1 MAQEAILNVSL
12 KDYKKNIDE
21 LRGSLLGLEKDSED
35 YKKIAEELKDKQ
47 DKLNEVM
54 SVGKESVNAVDG
66 SYNQLSATLSRL
78 KKEWKNMEIGTP
90 EWEAMAVRINDI
102 NNQLKDA
109 DAQVGVF
116 TRNVGDYANAFEEAF
131 KVSAQGLS
139 SMPGMI
145 GSIANTT
152 KQLIPLIQ
160 KANATATTGL
170 NGVKKALVSTGIGA
184 LIVAVG
190 VLITNFDKIR
200 DFFKGKDNPAK
211 LAQDSFDSLKKSIDS
226 LNESLELE
234 TQLMEASG
242 ASTEEVRL
250 KKIELIKA
258 QQAETLAQ
266 LENVRATIKQIE
278 AHSKFRQWITGEKKD
293 LESLRETEQ
302 ELFNLEASQ
311 SKEITKLLNSNTADR
326 IKEKKKAADEEKKL
340 LKDTLKAIDDASKS
354 EIEKLT
360 EKYNKEKTL
369 LKKYHKD
376 TTELTKQYNK
386 NIEAIN
392 DKALDDI
399 YSKLAEF
406 SPFEKISREYDKAY
420 NTLLDFQEVVN
431 EAFPPEALI
440 DTEEVTEE
448 MIKKAHDYGLIAGDT
463 PEEFVKAWQV
473 AYLNFKKMGKEMAAE
488 TTTFTQEFQDAMQV
502 LKDDGRMSEYY
513 NASADAAFAR
523 LNKHIENLDVVRQKL
538 EDIKEGVYNLEDED
552 FESFKEAG
560 DYYRGFYQEMQNLL
574 TEYSRD
580 WEHASAEAINYTN
593 SLKQVQ
599 MEMGLLE
606 KEFGYTKPKGYH
618 EAIKNLEDYYK
629 QYIAAYEEVVER
641 AKTIEFESEEA
652 RATVLDELNRKK
664 LEKIEWFEQERERIE
679 EEYQGKSNA
688 WQWFSNTSRFY
699 EIYDARL
706 KAAEWYRDNLE
717 IIEGETNEEREK
729 RELEAEQ
736 AILQIKREYAKKH
749 IEISQS
755 LGNGLTSIWG
765 SINDIYEAN
774 AKAQGKTDEEV
785 FEKTKG
791 SRIAVATIDTIQGS
805 LAAFMG
811 WQEYPQPYAAIMG
824 GIQAAA
830 TLAAGMAQIAQIR
843 ATQFN
848 SAGQNIS
855 NPQAVVNATPR
866 MVDYAPDLVSNV
878 TGASEIDS
886 LKNALQETPIFVSVS
901 DINEAQVKVTDR
913 NKESSF

>member
-21 LRGSLLGLEKDSED
+21 LRGSLLGLEKDSEE

-54 SVGKESVNAVDG
+54 SVGKEAVNAVDG

-131 KVSAQGLS
+131 KKATDGLAT
-139 SMPGMI
+139 MPGVI
-145 GSIANTT
+145 GNIAGTT

-160 KANATATTGL
+160 KTTATATKGL
-170 NGVKKALVSTGIGA
+170 AGIKKALVSTGIGA

-190 VLITNFDKIR
+190 LLLANFDKIR
-200 DFFKGKDNPAK
+200 DLFKGKDNPAETAAK
-211 LAQDSFDSLKKSIDS
+211 SFDALKKSIDS

-266 LENVRATIKQIE
+266 LENVRATIRQIE
-278 AHSKFRQWITGEKKD
+278 AHSALRRWITGEKKD

-302 ELFNLEASQ
+302 ELFNLESSQ
-311 SKEITKLLNSNTADR
+311 SKEITKLLNSNTADSL
-326 IKEKKKAADEEKKL
+326 KKKKQAADEEKKKLDEL
-340 LKDTLKAIDDASKS
+340 LKKVKDNSKS
-354 EIEKLT
+354 EIEALT
-360 EKYNKEKTL
+360 DKYKEEKAL
-369 LKKYHKD
+369 LEKYHKD
-376 TTELTKQYNK
+376 TTELTKQYEENLDSIRRK
-386 NIEAIN
+386 ATEGALSRLASYQPLDKLLDDYKKKFGEIIKWQKAVGGEFPPEYMLEAIDVEQRMI
-392 DKALDDI
+392 DKAQELKLVSSDSAEEFAAA
-399 YSKLAEF
+399 YRAAFYEFEEASKNFTDAQFGWTKAGQEYLETLQAEGRQMQYLNEVADHA
-406 SPFEKISREYDKAY
+406 FEKINLFQDELETAQSVIEIIKKGNFEPSDLFPDAD
-420 NTLLDFQEVVN
+420 TALLFWQQL
-431 EAFPPEALI
+431 EAQ
-440 DTEEVTEE
+440 
-448 MIKKAHDYGLIAGDT
+448 IKKAIEASSREW
-463 PEEFVKAWQV
+463 EE
-473 AYLNFKKMGKEMAAE
+473 
-488 TTTFTQEFQDAMQV
+488 
-502 LKDDGRMSEYY
+502 
-513 NASADAAFAR
+513 ASAA
-523 LNKHIENLDVVRQKL
+523 V
-538 EDIKEGVYNLEDED
+538 
-552 FESFKEAG
+552 
-560 DYYRGFYQEMQNLL
+560 
-574 TEYSRD
+574 
-580 WEHASAEAINYTN
+580 INYKN
-593 SLKQVQ
+593 SLKEIQ
-599 MEMGLLE
+599 
-606 KEFGYTKPKGYH
+606 
-618 EAIKNLEDYYK
+618 
-629 QYIAAYEEVVER
+629 
-641 AKTIEFESEEA
+641 EEA
-652 RATVLDELNRKK
+652 KI
-664 LEKIEWFEQERERIE
+664 LEAQF
-679 EEYQGKSNA
+679 GKDTN

-717 IIEGETNEEREK
+717 IIENETIEAREK

-736 AILQIKREYAKKH
+736 AILKIKREYAKKH

-774 AKAQGKTDEEV
+774 AKAQGKTDEEI
-785 FEKTKG
+785 FNQTKG
-791 SRIAVATIDTIQGS
+791 SKIAVATIDTIQGA

-811 WQEYPQPYAAIMG
+811 YQELPQPYGAILG
-824 GIQAAA
+824 AIQAAA
-830 TLAAGMAQIAQIR
+830 VTAAGMAQIAQIR

-866 MVDYAPDLVSNV
+866 MADYSPDLVSNI
-878 TGASEIDS
+878 TGASDTDY
-886 LKNALQETPIFVSVS
+886 LKNALQETPIY
-901 DINEAQVKVTDR
+901 VKVTDIDSMQKTVKVR
-913 NKESSF
+913 DNEVSF

>member
-21 LRGSLLGLEKDSED
+21 LRGSLLGLEKDSEE

-54 SVGKESVNAVDG
+54 SVGKEAVNAVDG

-78 KKEWKNMEIGTP
+78 KKEWKNIEIGTP

-145 GSIANTT
+145 GNIANTT
-152 KQLIPLIQ
+152 KRLIPLIQ

-190 VLITNFDKIR
+190 VLIANFDKIR

-250 KKIELIKA
+250 KKIELIKT

-266 LENVRATIKQIE
+266 LENVRATIRQIE
-278 AHSKFRQWITGEKKD
+278 AHSALRRWITGEKKD

-326 IKEKKKAADEEKKL
+326 LKEKKKAADEEKKQLDDL
-340 LKDTLKAIDDASKS
+340 LKKIKDNSKS
-354 EIEKLT
+354 EIEALT
-360 EKYNKEKTL
+360 DKYKEEKAL
-369 LKKYHKD
+369 LEKYHKD
-376 TTELTKQYNK
+376 TTELTKQYEENLD
-386 NIEAIN
+386 NIRRKATEGALSRLASYQPLDKLLDDYKKKFSEIIKWQKAVGGEFPPEYMLEAIDVEQKMI
-392 DKALDDI
+392 DKAQELKLVSSDSAEEFAAA
-399 YSKLAEF
+399 YRAAFYEFEEASKNFTDAQFGWTKAGQEYLETLQAEG
-406 SPFEKISREYDKAY
+406 SQMQYLNEVADHAFEKINLFQDELETTQSVIENIKKGNFEPSDLFPDAD
-420 NTLLDFQEVVN
+420 TALLFWQQL
-431 EAFPPEALI
+431 EAQ
-440 DTEEVTEE
+440 
-448 MIKKAHDYGLIAGDT
+448 IKKAIET
-463 PEEFVKAWQV
+463 SSREWEE
-473 AYLNFKKMGKEMAAE
+473 
-488 TTTFTQEFQDAMQV
+488 
-502 LKDDGRMSEYY
+502 
-513 NASADAAFAR
+513 ASAA
-523 LNKHIENLDVVRQKL
+523 V
-538 EDIKEGVYNLEDED
+538 
-552 FESFKEAG
+552 
-560 DYYRGFYQEMQNLL
+560 
-574 TEYSRD
+574 
-580 WEHASAEAINYTN
+580 INYKN
-593 SLKQVQ
+593 SLKEIQ
-599 MEMGLLE
+599 EEAKILE
-606 KEFGYTKPKGYH
+606 AEFG
-618 EAIKNLEDYYK
+618 EN
-629 QYIAAYEEVVER
+629 
-641 AKTIEFESEEA
+641 
-652 RATVLDELNRKK
+652 
-664 LEKIEWFEQERERIE
+664 
-679 EEYQGKSNA
+679 SN

-717 IIEGETNEEREK
+717 IIENETIEAREK

-774 AKAQGKTDEEV
+774 AKAQGKTDEEI
-785 FEKTKG
+785 FNQTKG
-791 SRIAVATIDTIQGS
+791 SKIAVATIDTIQGA

-811 WQEYPQPYAAIMG
+811 YQELPQPYGAILG
-824 GIQAAA
+824 AIQAAA
-830 TLAAGMAQIAQIR
+830 VTAAGMAQIAQIR

-848 SAGQNIS
+848 DAGQNIS

-866 MVDYAPDLVSNV
+866 MADYSPDLVSNI
-878 TGASEIDS
+878 TGASDTDY
-886 LKNALQETPIFVSVS
+886 LKNALQETPIY
-901 DINEAQVKVTDR
+901 VKVTDIDSMQKTVKVR
-913 NKESSF
+913 DNEVSF

>member
-54 SVGKESVNAVDG
+54 SVGKEAVNAVDG

-109 DAQVGVF
+109 DASVGVF

-131 KVSAQGLS
+131 KKATDGLAT
-139 SMPGMI
+139 MPGVI
-145 GSIANTT
+145 GNIAGTT

-160 KANATATTGL
+160 KTTATATKGL
-170 NGVKKALVSTGIGA
+170 AGIKKALVSTGIGA

-190 VLITNFDKIR
+190 LLLANFDKIR
-200 DFFKGKDNPAK
+200 DLFKGKDNPAETAAK
-211 LAQDSFDSLKKSIDS
+211 SFDALKKSIDAA
-226 LNESLELE
+226 NDSLELE
-234 TQLMEASG
+234 TQLMEAAG

-250 KKIELIKA
+250 KKIELIKV

-326 IKEKKKAADEEKKL
+326 IREKKKAADEEKKQLDDL
-340 LKDTLKAIDDASKS
+340 LKKVKENSKS
-354 EIEKLT
+354 EIQALT
-360 EKYNKEKTL
+360 DKYNEELAL
-369 LKKYHKD
+369 LKKYGKD
-376 TTELTKQYNK
+376 ATELTKQYEENLDSIRRK
-386 NIEAIN
+386 ATEGALSRLATYQPL
-392 DKALDDI
+392 DKLLDDYKKKFGEI
-399 YSKLAEF
+399 IKWQEAVGGEFPPEYMLETEDVLDEMISKATELKLVSSDSAEEF
-406 SPFEKISREYDKAY
+406 AAAYRAAFYEFEEASKNFTDAQFGWTKAGQEYLETLQAEGSQMQYLNEVADHAFEKINLFQDELETAQSVIENIKKGNFEPSDLFPDAD
-420 NTLLDFQEVVN
+420 TALLFWQQL
-431 EAFPPEALI
+431 EAQ
-440 DTEEVTEE
+440 
-448 MIKKAHDYGLIAGDT
+448 IKKAI
-463 PEEFVKAWQV
+463 
-473 AYLNFKKMGKEMAAE
+473 E
-488 TTTFTQEFQDAMQV
+488 T
-502 LKDDGRMSEYY
+502 S
-513 NASADAAFAR
+513 
-523 LNKHIENLDVVRQKL
+523 
-538 EDIKEGVYNLEDED
+538 
-552 FESFKEAG
+552 
-560 DYYRGFYQEMQNLL
+560 
-574 TEYSRD
+574 SRE
-580 WEHASAEAINYTN
+580 WEHASAEAINYKN
-593 SLKQVQ
+593 SLEELRQEKNLMEV
-599 MEMGLLE
+599 EMG
-606 KEFGYTKPKGYH
+606 K
-618 EAIKNLEDYYK
+618 D
-629 QYIAAYEEVVER
+629 
-641 AKTIEFESEEA
+641 
-652 RATVLDELNRKK
+652 
-664 LEKIEWFEQERERIE
+664 
-679 EEYQGKSNA
+679 SN

-717 IIEGETNEEREK
+717 IIENETIEEREK

-736 AILQIKREYAKKH
+736 AILNIKREYAKKH

-774 AKAQGKTDEEV
+774 AKAQGKTDEEI
-785 FEKTKG
+785 FNQTKG
-791 SRIAVATIDTIQGS
+791 SKIAVATIDTIQGA

-811 WQEYPQPYAAIMG
+811 YQELPQPYGAILG
-824 GIQAAA
+824 AIQAAA
-830 TLAAGMAQIAQIR
+830 VTAAGMAQIAQIR

-848 SAGQNIS
+848 DAGQNIS

-866 MVDYAPDLVSNV
+866 MSDYQPDLVSNI
-878 TGASEIDS
+878 TGASEIDT
-886 LKNALQETPIFVSVS
+886 LKNALQETPIFVSVT
-901 DINEAQVKVTDR
+901 DINAAQIKVTDR

>member
-21 LRGSLLGLEKDSED
+21 LRGSLLGLEKDSEE

-54 SVGKESVNAVDG
+54 SVGKEAVNAVDG

-145 GSIANTT
+145 GNIANTT
-152 KQLIPLIQ
+152 KRLIPLIQ

-190 VLITNFDKIR
+190 VLIANFDKIR

-250 KKIELIKA
+250 KKIELIKT

-266 LENVRATIKQIE
+266 LENVRATIRQIE
-278 AHSKFRQWITGEKKD
+278 AHSALRRWITGEKKD

-326 IKEKKKAADEEKKL
+326 LKEKKKAADEEKKQLDDL
-340 LKDTLKAIDDASKS
+340 LKKIKDNSKS
-354 EIEKLT
+354 EIEALT
-360 EKYNKEKTL
+360 DKYKEEKAL
-369 LKKYHKD
+369 LEKYHKD
-376 TTELTKQYNK
+376 TTELTKQYEENLD
-386 NIEAIN
+386 NIRRKATEGALSRLASYQPLDKLLDDYKKKFSEIIKWQKAVGGEFPPEYMLEAIDVEQKMI
-392 DKALDDI
+392 DKAQELKLVSSDSAEEFAAA
-399 YSKLAEF
+399 YRAAFYEFEEASKNFTDAQFGWTKAGQEYLETLQAEG
-406 SPFEKISREYDKAY
+406 SQMQYLNEVADHAFEKINLFQDELETTQSVIENIKKGNFEPSDLFPDAD
-420 NTLLDFQEVVN
+420 TALLFWQQL
-431 EAFPPEALI
+431 EAQ
-440 DTEEVTEE
+440 
-448 MIKKAHDYGLIAGDT
+448 IKKAIET
-463 PEEFVKAWQV
+463 SSREWEE
-473 AYLNFKKMGKEMAAE
+473 
-488 TTTFTQEFQDAMQV
+488 
-502 LKDDGRMSEYY
+502 
-513 NASADAAFAR
+513 ASAA
-523 LNKHIENLDVVRQKL
+523 V
-538 EDIKEGVYNLEDED
+538 
-552 FESFKEAG
+552 
-560 DYYRGFYQEMQNLL
+560 
-574 TEYSRD
+574 
-580 WEHASAEAINYTN
+580 INYKN
-593 SLKQVQ
+593 SLKEIQ
-599 MEMGLLE
+599 EEAKILE
-606 KEFGYTKPKGYH
+606 AEFG
-618 EAIKNLEDYYK
+618 EN
-629 QYIAAYEEVVER
+629 
-641 AKTIEFESEEA
+641 
-652 RATVLDELNRKK
+652 
-664 LEKIEWFEQERERIE
+664 
-679 EEYQGKSNA
+679 SN

-717 IIEGETNEEREK
+717 IIENETIEAREK

-774 AKAQGKTDEEV
+774 AKAQGKTDEEI
-785 FEKTKG
+785 FNQTKG
-791 SRIAVATIDTIQGS
+791 SKIAVATIDTIQGA

-811 WQEYPQPYAAIMG
+811 YQELPQPYGAILG
-824 GIQAAA
+824 AIQAAA
-830 TLAAGMAQIAQIR
+830 VTAAGMAQIAQIR

-848 SAGQNIS
+848 DAGQNIS

-866 MVDYAPDLVSNV
+866 MADYSPDLVSNI
-878 TGASEIDS
+878 TGASDTDY
-886 LKNALQETPIFVSVS
+886 LKNALQETPIY
-901 DINEAQVKVTDR
+901 VKVTDIDSMQKTVKVR
-913 NKESSF
+913 DNEVSF

>member
-21 LRGSLLGLEKDSED
+21 LRGSLLGLEKDSEE

-54 SVGKESVNAVDG
+54 SVGKEAVNAVDG
-66 SYNQLSATLSRL
+66 SYNQLSATLSQL

-109 DAQVGVF
+109 DSQVGVF

-131 KVSAQGLS
+131 KKATDGLAT
-139 SMPGMI
+139 MPGVI
-145 GSIANTT
+145 GNIAGTT

-160 KANATATTGL
+160 KTTATATKGL
-170 NGVKKALVSTGIGA
+170 AGIKKALVSTGIGA

-190 VLITNFDKIR
+190 LLLANFDKIR
-200 DFFKGKDNPAK
+200 DLFKGKDNPAETAAK
-211 LAQDSFDSLKKSIDS
+211 SFDALKKSIDAQ
-226 LNESLELE
+226 NDSLELE
-234 TQLMEASG
+234 TQLMEAAG

-311 SKEITKLLNSNTADR
+311 SKEITKLLNSNTADK

-369 LKKYHKD
+369 LEKYHKD

-580 WEHASAEAINYTN
+580 WEHASVEAINYTN

-774 AKAQGKTDEEV
+774 AKAQGKTDEEI
-785 FEKTKG
+785 FNQTKG
-791 SRIAVATIDTIQGS
+791 SKIAVATIDTIQGA

-811 WQEYPQPYAAIMG
+811 YQELPQPYGAILG
-824 GIQAAA
+824 AIQAAA
-830 TLAAGMAQIAQIR
+830 VTAAGMAQIAQIR

-848 SAGQNIS
+848 GAGQNIS

-866 MVDYAPDLVSNV
+866 MADYSPDLVSNI
-878 TGASEIDS
+878 TGASDTDY
-886 LKNALQETPIFVSVS
+886 LKNALQETPIYVSVT
-901 DINEAQVKVTDR
+901 DIDNAQVRVTDR
-913 NKESSF
+913 NRESSF